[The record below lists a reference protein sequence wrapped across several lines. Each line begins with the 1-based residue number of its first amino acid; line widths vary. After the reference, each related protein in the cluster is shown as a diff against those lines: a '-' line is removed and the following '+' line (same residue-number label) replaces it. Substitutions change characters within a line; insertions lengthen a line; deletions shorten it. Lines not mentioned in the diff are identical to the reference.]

1 MNISHYNIFTVKDA
15 LLHFG
20 AVNISHYN
28 IFTVKVALLHF
39 GAVNTSHYNIFT
51 VKVALLHF
59 GAAIMGEGLDMKMGE
74 GTQIPLKSLK
84 LCKEIVSSKYF

>member
-1 MNISHYNIFTVKDA
+1 MFTVKVA

-59 GAAIMGEGLDMKMGE
+59 GAVIMGEGLDMKMGE
-74 GTQIPLKSLK
+74 GTTQIPLKSLK